1 MKKLLAPF
9 AMAILVFGVASM
21 VVAKT
26 AKEAPETVKIDDCV
40 AKKAAVDFPHGKHV
54 KLECK
59 TCHHN
64 QPTLKAGTDEVVKPC
79 GECHVN
85 PEKAETPK
93 CSEMSASKNP
103 FHMKCVA
110 CHKEELAKDAT
121 KKVPTKC
128 DECHPKA

>member
-9 AMAILVFGVASM
+9 AAAVLIFGVASM

-59 TCHHN
+59 ACHHD
-64 QPTLKAGTDEVVKPC
+64 QPALKAGTDEMVKPC
-79 GECHVN
+79 GACHVA

-103 FHMKCVA
+103 FHITCVG
-110 CHKEELAKDAT
+110 CHKAEVAKDAT
-121 KKVPTKC
+121 KKMPVKC